1 MYSKLVAQSS
11 LLLSV
16 TCMMPSRLRIITR
29 RTLVV
34 LNIITAVLYLLSCL
48 APYIKPGDSWVIAV
62 LGLIFPVLLALLIGF
77 IFLWLI
83 LKLRRVWF
91 SILVLLAGYKSISV
105 FWAFNAPSAFQY
117 QKKPNQIRIASWNVA
132 RFLEWKR
139 NNNEKSQIRLKM
151 LDLIQKQSP
160 DILCLEE
167 FFHSPDSIFYNNI
180 SEIKAMGYPYYY
192 FSYDPDGDY
201 QFIGSAIF
209 SKYPMLD
216 TGLVRYFRPSMT
228 EALVHADI
236 KVNDDTIRVF
246 TTHLQSVQ
254 FRQKDY
260 EAIDEIKNAKDSII
274 DNSKTVL
281 AKLRKAIILR
291 SSQADIARQIMDDS
305 PYPSIFCGDLNDTP
319 NSYTYF
325 TIRGDMQDAFL
336 EKGFGIG
343 RTFSSLSPTL
353 RIDYILT
360 DGQFNIKQFT
370 RVVKYLS
377 DHFMIMADVELK
389 KK

>member
-1 MYSKLVAQSS
+1 
-11 LLLSV
+11 
-16 TCMMPSRLRIITR
+16 MPSRLRIITR

-48 APYIKPGDSWVIAV
+48 APYIRQSNSWVIAV
-62 LGLIFPVLLALLIGF
+62 LGLAFPVLLALLIGF

-91 SILVLLAGYKSISV
+91 SILVLLAGYKSIGV
-105 FWAFNAPSAFQY
+105 FWAFNTASAFQY
-117 QKKPNQIRIASWNVA
+117 QKKAGHIRIATWNVA

-151 LDLIQKQSP
+151 LAQIQKQDP

-167 FFHSPDSIFYNNI
+167 FFHSPVDSIFYNNI
-180 SEIKAMGYPYYY
+180 SEITAMGYPYHY

-246 TTHLQSVQ
+246 ATHLQSVQ
-254 FRQKDY
+254 FRQKEY
-260 EAIDEIKNAKDSII
+260 EAIDEIKEAKDSLI

-281 AKLRKAIILR
+281 AKLRKAMSLR
-291 SSQADIARQIMDDS
+291 SSQADVARQVMDDS
-305 PYPSIFCGDLNDTP
+305 PYPTIFCGDLNDTP

-353 RIDYILT
+353 RIDYIFA
-360 DGQFNIKQFT
+360 DENFRISQFT

-377 DHFMIMADVELK
+377 DHFMLMADIELK
-389 KK
+389 QKK

>member
-1 MYSKLVAQSS
+1 
-11 LLLSV
+11 
-16 TCMMPSRLRIITR
+16 MPSRLRIIAR

-48 APYIKPGDSWVIAV
+48 APYIKPADSWVIAV
-62 LGLIFPVLLALLIGF
+62 LGLGFPILLAVLIGF

-83 LKLRRVWF
+83 LKLRRVWY
-91 SILVLLAGYKSISV
+91 SLVVLLAGYKSIDVS
-105 FWAFNAPSAFQY
+105 WAFHAPSAFQY
-117 QKKPNQIRIASWNVA
+117 QKKPNQVRIATWNVA

-139 NNNEKSQIRLKM
+139 NNNEKSRTRLKM
-151 LDLIQKQSP
+151 LDQIQKQNP

-167 FFHSPDSIFYNNI
+167 FFHSPVDSVFYNNI
-180 SEIKAMGYPYYY
+180 SEITAMGYPYHY

-236 KVNDDTIRVF
+236 KVNNDTIRVF
-246 TTHLQSVQ
+246 ATHLQSVQ
-254 FRQKDY
+254 FRQHDY
-260 EAIDEIKNAKDSII
+260 EAINEIKTASDSLI

-281 AKLRKAIILR
+281 AKVRKAMSLR
-291 SSQADIARQIMDDS
+291 SSQADVARQVMDDS
-305 PYPSIFCGDLNDTP
+305 PYPAIFCGDLNDTP

-336 EKGFGIG
+336 KKGFGIG
-343 RTFSSLSPTL
+343 RTFSSVSPTL
-353 RIDYILT
+353 RIDFIFA
-360 DGQFNIKQFT
+360 DENFHISQFT

-377 DHFMIMADVELK
+377 DHFMLMADVELK
-389 KK
+389 QKK